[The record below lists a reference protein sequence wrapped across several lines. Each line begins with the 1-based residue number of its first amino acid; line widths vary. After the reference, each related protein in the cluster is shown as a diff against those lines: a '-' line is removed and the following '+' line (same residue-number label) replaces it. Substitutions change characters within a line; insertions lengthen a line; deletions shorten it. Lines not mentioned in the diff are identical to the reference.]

1 MDNRPVLFLD
11 SGIGG
16 FPYFRRF
23 RRNNPGERL
32 VYVADREYFPYG
44 PLDRPELVRRLEEL
58 LGRIVRRLDP
68 KLVVLAC
75 NTATVSALAELRERF
90 PALPFVG
97 TVPAV
102 KPAIRQSRKGHIG
115 VLGTERTVGDPY
127 ITKLAAEAGPDCAV
141 TAIAAPDLV
150 EFVERRFAGSA
161 VEERLA
167 AVLPYIGQFRRA
179 GADAVV
185 LGCTHFIF
193 LLEDFKAAA
202 PDMSFHDSVEGVCC
216 RAETLLEKGDL
227 RAASPFAGGEDLLL
241 ITGSAAPEQ
250 AWQDWAI
257 SFALALKTEQ
267 EYGLC

>member
-1 MDNRPVLFLD
+1 MLFWD
-11 SGIGG
+11 SGVGG
-16 FPYFRRF
+16 FPYFCRF

-32 VYVADREYFPYG
+32 VYVADREGFPYG
-44 PLDRPELVRRLEEL
+44 SMDRLDLVRRLEDL

-68 KLVVLAC
+68 KLAVLAC
-75 NTATVSALAELRERF
+75 NTATVSALAELREGF

-97 TVPAV
+97 TVPAI
-102 KPAIRQSRKGHIG
+102 KPAIRQSKKRHIG
-115 VLGTERTVGDPY
+115 VLGTIRTVGDPY
-127 ITKLAAEAGPDCAV
+127 ITKLAAESGPDCVV

-161 VEERLA
+161 AEERLA
-167 AVLPYIGQFRRA
+167 AALPYTEQFRRA

-202 PDMSFHDSVEGVCC
+202 EDMSFHDSVEGVCC

-227 RAASPFAGGEDLLL
+227 RAAASSAGAGENLLL
-241 ITGSAAPEQ
+241 LTGSAAPEPEWEDR
-250 AWQDWAI
+250 AR
-257 SFALALKTEQ
+257 SFALALSNGQ

>member
-1 MDNRPVLFLD
+1 MDNRSVLFLD
-11 SGIGG
+11 SGVGG
-16 FPYFRRF
+16 LPYFRRF
-23 RRNNPGERL
+23 RRNNSGERL
-32 VYVADREYFPYG
+32 VYVADRERFPYG
-44 PLDRPELVRRLEEL
+44 SMDRLDLVRRLEEL

-75 NTATVSALAELRERF
+75 NTATVSALTELRERF

-127 ITKLAAEAGPDCAV
+127 IAKLAAEAGPDCGV

-150 EFVERRFAGSA
+150 DFVERRFAGSA
-161 VEERLA
+161 PEERLA
-167 AVLPYIGQFRRA
+167 AVAPYIGQFRRA

-193 LLEDFKAAA
+193 LLEDFRAAA
-202 PDMSFHDSVEGVCC
+202 PDMGFHDSVEGVCR
-216 RAETLLEKGDL
+216 RAETLLEKGGL
-227 RAASPFAGGEDLLL
+227 RAAPSAGHRENLLL

-250 AWQDWAI
+250 AWQDWAG
-257 SFALALKTEQ
+257 SFDLTLNTEQ

>member
-16 FPYFRRF
+16 LPYFCRF
-23 RRNNPGERL
+23 RRNNPGESL
-32 VYVADREYFPYG
+32 VYVADRERFPYG
-44 PLDRPELVRRLEEL
+44 SMDRLALVRRLEEL

-75 NTATVSALAELRERF
+75 NTATVSALAELRESF

-102 KPAIRQSRKGHIG
+102 KPAILRSKKRHIG
-115 VLGTERTVGDPY
+115 VLGTARTVEDPY

-150 EFVERRFAGSA
+150 GFVERRLAASAG
-161 VEERLA
+161 EERLA

-202 PDMSFHDSVEGVCC
+202 EDMSFHDSVEGVCS
-216 RAETLLEKGDL
+216 RAEVLLEKGEL
-227 RAASPFAGGEDLLL
+227 RASPGREGEKALL
-241 ITGSAAPEQ
+241 ITGSAPPEQ
-250 AWQDWAI
+250 AWQDRART
-257 SFALALKTEQ
+257 LALELRC
-267 EYGLC
+267 EEDYGLC